1 MEVDIRLVINDI
13 IIILCN
19 VFYTVDVLSNG
30 IHIIYEYI
38 IVYYSWLRD
47 FFTNININNLL
58 SMLFN
63 TYNGCN

>member
-1 MEVDIRLVINDI
+1 MEVDIRQVINDI

-19 VFYTVDVLSNG
+19 VCYTVGVLSNG